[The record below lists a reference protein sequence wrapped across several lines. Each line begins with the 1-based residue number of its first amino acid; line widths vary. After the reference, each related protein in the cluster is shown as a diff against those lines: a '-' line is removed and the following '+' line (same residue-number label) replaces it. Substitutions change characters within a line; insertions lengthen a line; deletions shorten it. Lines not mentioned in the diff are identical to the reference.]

1 MLEERRRMRGEAGE
15 GVRGEGVRGEGVRRE
30 DRLSSTGSDGSV
42 NDQSFTGGD

>member
-1 MLEERRRMRGEAGE
+1 MLEERRRMREEA
-15 GVRGEGVRGEGVRRE
+15 GEGVRGEGVRRE